1 MAIALHHGRRYEK
14 YIVDFPVS
22 KQRRARPTPG
32 YVDRGNRFWSAMLA
46 LNHERYAEGV
56 KAGLHKKGKR
66 KPMAGGKEPR
76 KTEDKEN
83 EIEVLGKQM
92 GLFA

>member
-1 MAIALHHGRRYEK
+1 
-14 YIVDFPVS
+14 
-22 KQRRARPTPG
+22 
-32 YVDRGNRFWSAMLA
+32 MLA